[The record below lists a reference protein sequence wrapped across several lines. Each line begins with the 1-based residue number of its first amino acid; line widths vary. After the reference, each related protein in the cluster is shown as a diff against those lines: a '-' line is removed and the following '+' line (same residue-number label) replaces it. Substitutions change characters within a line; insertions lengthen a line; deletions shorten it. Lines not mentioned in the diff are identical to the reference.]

1 MAASRPCDHLVLV
14 VDDDPDIR
22 ESLSDVLTDEGYQVI
37 TAVDGRDALA
47 KLRGQGAAPSVIL
60 LDLMMPVMS
69 GTQFYAEKQRD
80 PLLAQIPVVV
90 VSADGNVRQKAAALG
105 GEYIPKPVRI
115 EQVLDVVQ
123 RHCA

>member
-1 MAASRPCDHLVLV
+1 MTGFHPGDHLVLV

-22 ESLSDVLTDEGYQVI
+22 ESLSEVLTDEGYQVV

-47 KLRGQGAAPSVIL
+47 KLRGEGAAASVIL

-69 GTQFYAEKQRD
+69 GVQFYAEKQRD
-80 PLLAQIPVVV
+80 PQLSPIPVVV
-90 VSADGNVRQKAAALG
+90 VSADGSVRQKAALLG
-105 GEYIPKPVRI
+105 GEFIAKPVRI
-115 EQVLDVVQ
+115 EQVLDAVQ